1 MIGIFLTVAEKV
13 LILFVMIGVGV
24 VLCKRRML
32 SKRGADQINAILVN
46 LVSPCVVISGFQIG
60 RENVS
65 LESLGLTALMAI
77 SSFFVAILLTRFFF
91 NRQPEGAR
99 RVLKFASIYSN
110 CAFMGFPLVEAI
122 LGKEGILYASIFLAV
137 FNLFCWTHGYTL
149 MNNAQERQKL
159 SKTLLNPGTIGVL
172 IGLPLF
178 LLSIKLPEAL
188 SVTLDSFAALNT
200 PLAMMCIG
208 VYIAQLKFQEALRD
222 RQLYWVCFLRLLLIP
237 LAVFL
242 VMLLFHPEKTPF
254 VSCMIQ
260 VCAPVAGMT
269 AIFASKL
276 GQDTSLAAKT
286 VAVST
291 LFSIFTMPIF
301 ATLAQIAAG

>member
-122 LGKEGILYASIFLAV
+122 LGKEGILYF
-137 FNLFCWTHGYTL
+137 
-149 MNNAQERQKL
+149 
-159 SKTLLNPGTIGVL
+159 PGGI
-172 IGLPLF
+172 
-178 LLSIKLPEAL
+178 
-188 SVTLDSFAALNT
+188 
-200 PLAMMCIG
+200 
-208 VYIAQLKFQEALRD
+208 
-222 RQLYWVCFLRLLLIP
+222 
-237 LAVFL
+237 
-242 VMLLFHPEKTPF
+242 
-254 VSCMIQ
+254 
-260 VCAPVAGMT
+260 
-269 AIFASKL
+269 
-276 GQDTSLAAKT
+276 
-286 VAVST
+286 
-291 LFSIFTMPIF
+291 
-301 ATLAQIAAG
+301 

>member
-1 MIGIFLTVAEKV
+1 M
-13 LILFVMIGVGV
+13 
-24 VLCKRRML
+24 
-32 SKRGADQINAILVN
+32 
-46 LVSPCVVISGFQIG
+46 
-60 RENVS
+60 
-65 LESLGLTALMAI
+65 
-77 SSFFVAILLTRFFF
+77 
-91 NRQPEGAR
+91 
-99 RVLKFASIYSN
+99 
-110 CAFMGFPLVEAI
+110 
-122 LGKEGILYASIFLAV
+122 
-137 FNLFCWTHGYTL
+137 
-149 MNNAQERQKL
+149 
-159 SKTLLNPGTIGVL
+159 
-172 IGLPLF
+172 
-178 LLSIKLPEAL
+178 
-188 SVTLDSFAALNT
+188 NT

-269 AIFASKL
+269 AIFASKF